1 MRKRPFLLLACMF
14 LAGVQFGAGRAWYAL
29 PLAMVVVVY
38 ARPWQEKSP
47 RRGLL
52 FLLIF
57 TLFAAGALRAE
68 GESRLQASYL
78 PELEDG
84 QQVRLVGEITRI
96 EERERCVCY
105 RLTDCV
111 MDRSNEY
118 MPCNDVLAYA
128 SSDEFSIGQI
138 LVITGTISLFEPA
151 ANEGGFD
158 VRSYYQSQKIDF
170 GVWVDT
176 VEAVHGT
183 GNRYSNFLMQ
193 IRKRLSE
200 SIAGCQGTDGILS
213 AMLLGEK
220 SQLDEEIKSL
230 YRLAGIGHILAISG
244 LHVTM
249 LGIGLYRL
257 LRRCGVRYASC
268 AVFVSFVMLSYGW
281 MTGGS
286 MSTCR
291 AVGML
296 LVYLLADVLGRG
308 YDMLSALGLVVIVLL
323 WDNPFLIHYSGFWL
337 SVVAVLGVGVTGPVL
352 VGWSNCF
359 HEHSSILYEGT
370 GIGEKAFE
378 RYAIGRKAAE
388 RKRDKSREFG
398 KDEVRKTT
406 VRRRREKSWKDKCRE
421 SLLMGLGIQ
430 ITMLP
435 LVALYYYELPIYAL
449 FLNSVV
455 LMFVKYV
462 VGVGGVAAVAGVWY
476 LGLGTI
482 IMKPCNW
489 ILGLYQWACEL
500 TLSLPGARVITGC
513 PAKWQIVLYYIMLGI
528 FLWVL
533 ARRTE
538 FMRKQR
544 EDKQD
549 RYGQGKLQEEKRIE
563 LLRTREIGEELQ
575 ESLRGRGLEEK
586 KEGMVAGMC
595 RKREMILEGRR
606 QLMVCTWLIFMIS
619 VILFHPL
626 EKGEVDIL
634 DVGQGDG
641 SYVCTVNGTTMFID
655 GGSLDVPD
663 VGDNRILPFLKY
675 KGVKGIDYWFV
686 SHTDQDHISGLTEVL
701 ESGYPVRHLVF
712 AAAVR
717 ENEKTVEL
725 AGVAQEAGTKVVYM
739 QAGDVLVAGS
749 ARLRCLYPTAGEQR
763 EDINELSLVLR
774 LEEDGSSC
782 LFTGDI
788 SSEVEKELLAS
799 GAIEEVDFL
808 KAAHHGSKYSNSYEF
823 LQALQPKI
831 VSISCGENNRYGH
844 PGEETLERLNQ
855 VDSKILR
862 TDQNGE
868 IRIMVK
874 ASDVE
879 ACAMRGMEKLSSK
892 NIYHQLY

>member
-68 GESRLQASYL
+68 SESRLQASYL
-78 PELEDG
+78 PEFEDG

-138 LVITGTISLFEPA
+138 IVITGTISLFEPA

-200 SIAGCQGTDGILS
+200 SIAGCQGTDGILP

-220 SQLDEEIKSL
+220 AQLNEEIKTL

-308 YDMLSALGLVVIVLL
+308 YDMLSALGLVIIVLL
-323 WDNPFLIHYSGFWL
+323 WDNPFLVHYSGFWL

-406 VRRRREKSWKDKCRE
+406 VRRRSEKSWKDKGRE
-421 SLLMGLGIQ
+421 SLVMGLGIQ
-430 ITMLP
+430 ITTLP

-455 LMFVKYV
+455 LMLVKYV
-462 VGVGGVAAVAGVWY
+462 VGVGGVAAVAGVWC

-482 IMKPCNW
+482 LMQPCNW

-500 TLSLPGARVITGC
+500 TLLLPGARVITGC

-538 FMRKQR
+538 VLRKQR
-544 EDKQD
+544 DAKQ
-549 RYGQGKLQEEKRIE
+549 E
-563 LLRTREIGEELQ
+563 LLKE
-575 ESLRGRGLEEK
+575 RGSDK
-586 KEGMVAGMC
+586 KTDRAVVAVH
-595 RKREMILEGRR
+595 RKIEMFWVAL
-606 QLMVCTWLIFMIS
+606 WLILMIS

-641 SYVCTVNGTTMFID
+641 SYVCTANGTTMFID

-788 SSEVEKELLAS
+788 SSEVEKELLAI

-855 VDSKILR
+855 IDSKILR

>member
-1 MRKRPFLLLACMF
+1 MF

-68 GESRLQASYL
+68 SESRLQASYL
-78 PELEDG
+78 PEFEDG

-138 LVITGTISLFEPA
+138 IVITGTISLFEPA

-200 SIAGCQGTDGILS
+200 SIAGCQGTDGILP

-220 SQLDEEIKSL
+220 SQLNEEIKSL

-286 MSTCR
+286 MSTCSV
-291 AVGML
+291 VGML
-296 LVYLLADVLGRG
+296 VVYLLADVLGRG
-308 YDMLSALGLVVIVLL
+308 YDMLSALGLVIIVLL
-323 WDNPFLIHYSGFWL
+323 WDNPFLVHYSGFWL

-406 VRRRREKSWKDKCRE
+406 VRRRSEKSWKDKGRE
-421 SLLMGLGIQ
+421 SLVMGLGIQ
-430 ITMLP
+430 ITTLP

-455 LMFVKYV
+455 LMLVKYV
-462 VGVGGVAAVAGVWY
+462 VGVGGVAAVAGVWC

-482 IMKPCNW
+482 LMQPCNW

-538 FMRKQR
+538 VLRKQR
-544 EDKQD
+544 DAKQ
-549 RYGQGKLQEEKRIE
+549 E
-563 LLRTREIGEELQ
+563 LLKE
-575 ESLRGRGLEEK
+575 RGSDK
-586 KEGMVAGMC
+586 KTDRAVVAVH
-595 RKREMILEGRR
+595 RKIEMFWVAL
-606 QLMVCTWLIFMIS
+606 WLILMIS

-641 SYVCTVNGTTMFID
+641 SYVCTANGTTMFID

-788 SSEVEKELLAS
+788 SSEVEKELLAI

>member
-68 GESRLQASYL
+68 SESRLQASYL
-78 PELEDG
+78 PEFEDG

-538 FMRKQR
+538 VLRKQR
-544 EDKQD
+544 DAKQ
-549 RYGQGKLQEEKRIE
+549 E
-563 LLRTREIGEELQ
+563 LLKE
-575 ESLRGRGLEEK
+575 RGSDK
-586 KEGMVAGMC
+586 KTDRAVVAVH
-595 RKREMILEGRR
+595 RKIEMFWVAL
-606 QLMVCTWLIFMIS
+606 WLILMIS

-641 SYVCTVNGTTMFID
+641 SYVCTANGTTMFID

-788 SSEVEKELLAS
+788 SSEVEKELLAI

-868 IRIMVK
+868 ICITVK
-874 ASDVE
+874 ASYVE
-879 ACAMRGMEKLSSK
+879 ASAMRGMEKLSSK

>member
-1 MRKRPFLLLACMF
+1 MF

-68 GESRLQASYL
+68 SESRLQASYL
-78 PELEDG
+78 PEFEDG

-138 LVITGTISLFEPA
+138 IVITGTISLFEPA

-200 SIAGCQGTDGILS
+200 SIAGCQGTDGILP

-308 YDMLSALGLVVIVLL
+308 YDMLSALGLVIIVLL
-323 WDNPFLIHYSGFWL
+323 WDNPFLVHYSGFWL

-421 SLLMGLGIQ
+421 SFLMGLGIQ
-430 ITMLP
+430 ITTLP

-455 LMFVKYV
+455 LMLVKYV
-462 VGVGGVAAVAGVWY
+462 VGVGGVAAVAGVWC

-482 IMKPCNW
+482 LMQPCNW

-500 TLSLPGARVITGC
+500 TLLLPGARVITGC

-538 FMRKQR
+538 VLRKQR
-544 EDKQD
+544 DAKQ
-549 RYGQGKLQEEKRIE
+549 E
-563 LLRTREIGEELQ
+563 LLKE
-575 ESLRGRGLEEK
+575 RGSDK
-586 KEGMVAGMC
+586 KTDRAVVAVH
-595 RKREMILEGRR
+595 RKIEMFWVAL
-606 QLMVCTWLIFMIS
+606 WLILMIS

-641 SYVCTVNGTTMFID
+641 SYVCTANGTTMFID

-788 SSEVEKELLAS
+788 SSEVEKELLAI

>member
-68 GESRLQASYL
+68 SESRLQASYL
-78 PELEDG
+78 PEFEDG

-183 GNRYSNFLMQ
+183 GNRYSNFLMKV
-193 IRKRLSE
+193 RKRLSE
-200 SIAGCQGTDGILS
+200 SIAGCQGIDGILS

-421 SLLMGLGIQ
+421 SLVMGLGIQ
-430 ITMLP
+430 ITTLP

-455 LMFVKYV
+455 LMLVKYV
-462 VGVGGVAAVAGVWY
+462 VGVGGVAAVAGVWC

-482 IMKPCNW
+482 LMQPCNW

-500 TLSLPGARVITGC
+500 TLLLPGARVITGC

-544 EDKQD
+544 DAKQ
-549 RYGQGKLQEEKRIE
+549 E
-563 LLRTREIGEELQ
+563 LLKE
-575 ESLRGRGLEEK
+575 RGSDK
-586 KEGMVAGMC
+586 KTDRAVVAVH
-595 RKREMILEGRR
+595 RKIEMFWVAL
-606 QLMVCTWLIFMIS
+606 WLILMIS
-619 VILFHPL
+619 VILCHPI

-641 SYVCTVNGTTMFID
+641 SYVCTANGTTMFID

-868 IRIMVK
+868 IRITVK
-874 ASDVE
+874 ASYVE
-879 ACAMRGMEKLSSK
+879 ASAMRGMEKLSSK

>member
-1 MRKRPFLLLACMF
+1 
-14 LAGVQFGAGRAWYAL
+14 
-29 PLAMVVVVY
+29 
-38 ARPWQEKSP
+38 
-47 RRGLL
+47 
-52 FLLIF
+52 
-57 TLFAAGALRAE
+57 
-68 GESRLQASYL
+68 
-78 PELEDG
+78 
-84 QQVRLVGEITRI
+84 
-96 EERERCVCY
+96 
-105 RLTDCV
+105 
-111 MDRSNEY
+111 

-359 HEHSSILYEGT
+359 NEHSSILYEGT

-421 SLLMGLGIQ
+421 CLLMGLGIQ

-538 FMRKQR
+538 VLRKQR
-544 EDKQD
+544 DAKQ
-549 RYGQGKLQEEKRIE
+549 E
-563 LLRTREIGEELQ
+563 LLKE
-575 ESLRGRGLEEK
+575 RGSDK
-586 KEGMVAGMC
+586 KTDRAVVAVH
-595 RKREMILEGRR
+595 RKIEMFWVAL
-606 QLMVCTWLIFMIS
+606 WLILMIS

-641 SYVCTVNGTTMFID
+641 SYVCTANGTTMFID

-788 SSEVEKELLAS
+788 SSEVEKELLAI

>member
-68 GESRLQASYL
+68 SESRLQASYL
-78 PELEDG
+78 PEFEDG

-138 LVITGTISLFEPA
+138 IVITGTISLFEPA

-200 SIAGCQGTDGILS
+200 SIAGCQGTDGILP

-220 SQLDEEIKSL
+220 SQLNEEIKSL

-308 YDMLSALGLVVIVLL
+308 YDMLSALGLVIIVLL
-323 WDNPFLIHYSGFWL
+323 WDNPFLVHYSGFWL

-406 VRRRREKSWKDKCRE
+406 VRRRSEKSWKDKGRE
-421 SLLMGLGIQ
+421 SLVMGLGIQ
-430 ITMLP
+430 ITTLP

-455 LMFVKYV
+455 LMLVKYV
-462 VGVGGVAAVAGVWY
+462 VGVGGVAAVAGVWC

-482 IMKPCNW
+482 LMQPCNW

-500 TLSLPGARVITGC
+500 TLLLPGARVITGC

-538 FMRKQR
+538 VLRKQR
-544 EDKQD
+544 DAKQ
-549 RYGQGKLQEEKRIE
+549 E
-563 LLRTREIGEELQ
+563 LLKE
-575 ESLRGRGLEEK
+575 RGSDK
-586 KEGMVAGMC
+586 KTDRAVVAVH
-595 RKREMILEGRR
+595 RKIEMFWVAL
-606 QLMVCTWLIFMIS
+606 WLILMIS

-641 SYVCTVNGTTMFID
+641 SYVCTANGTTMFID

-788 SSEVEKELLAS
+788 SSEVEKELLAI

>member
-68 GESRLQASYL
+68 SESRLQASYL
-78 PELEDG
+78 PEFEDG

-111 MDRSNEY
+111 MDRSNED

-200 SIAGCQGTDGILS
+200 SIAGCQGTDGILP

-323 WDNPFLIHYSGFWL
+323 WDNPFLVHYSGFWL

-482 IMKPCNW
+482 IMKLCNW
-489 ILGLYQWACEL
+489 ILGLYQWACEI

-513 PAKWQIVLYYIMLGI
+513 PAKWQIVLYYIMLGF

-538 FMRKQR
+538 VLRKQR
-544 EDKQD
+544 DAKQ
-549 RYGQGKLQEEKRIE
+549 E
-563 LLRTREIGEELQ
+563 LLKE
-575 ESLRGRGLEEK
+575 RGSDK
-586 KEGMVAGMC
+586 KTDRAVVAVH
-595 RKREMILEGRR
+595 RKIEMFWVAL
-606 QLMVCTWLIFMIS
+606 WLILMIS

-641 SYVCTVNGTTMFID
+641 SYVCTANGTTMFID
-655 GGSLDVPD
+655 GGSLDVPY

-701 ESGYPVRHLVF
+701 ERGYPVRHLVF

-788 SSEVEKELLAS
+788 SSEVEKELLAI

-879 ACAMRGMEKLSSK
+879 ACAMRGMEEV
-892 NIYHQLY
+892 N

>member
-68 GESRLQASYL
+68 SESRLQASYL
-78 PELEDG
+78 PEFEDG

-230 YRLAGIGHILAISG
+230 YRLTGIGHILAISG

-308 YDMLSALGLVVIVLL
+308 YDMLSALGLVIIVLL
-323 WDNPFLIHYSGFWL
+323 WDNPFLVHYSGFWL

-421 SLLMGLGIQ
+421 SLVMGLGIQ
-430 ITMLP
+430 ITTLP

-455 LMFVKYV
+455 LMLVKYV
-462 VGVGGVAAVAGVWY
+462 VGVGGVAAVAGVWC

-482 IMKPCNW
+482 LMQPCNW

-500 TLSLPGARVITGC
+500 TLLLPGARVITGC

-538 FMRKQR
+538 VLRKQR
-544 EDKQD
+544 DAKQ
-549 RYGQGKLQEEKRIE
+549 E
-563 LLRTREIGEELQ
+563 LLKE
-575 ESLRGRGLEEK
+575 RGSDK
-586 KEGMVAGMC
+586 KTDRAVVAVH
-595 RKREMILEGRR
+595 RKIEMFWVAL
-606 QLMVCTWLIFMIS
+606 WLILMIS

-641 SYVCTVNGTTMFID
+641 SYVCTANGTTMFID

-788 SSEVEKELLAS
+788 SSEVEKELLAI

>member
-68 GESRLQASYL
+68 SESRLQASYL
-78 PELEDG
+78 PEFEDG

-138 LVITGTISLFEPA
+138 IVITGTISLFEPA

-200 SIAGCQGTDGILS
+200 SIAGCQGIDGILS

-323 WDNPFLIHYSGFWL
+323 WDNPFLVHYSGFWL

-406 VRRRREKSWKDKCRE
+406 VRRRSEKSWKDKGRE
-421 SLLMGLGIQ
+421 SLVMGLGIQ
-430 ITMLP
+430 ITTLP

-455 LMFVKYV
+455 LMLVKYV
-462 VGVGGVAAVAGVWY
+462 VGVGGVAAVAGVWC

-482 IMKPCNW
+482 LMQPCNW

-500 TLSLPGARVITGC
+500 TLLLPGARVITGC

-538 FMRKQR
+538 VLRKQR
-544 EDKQD
+544 DAKQ
-549 RYGQGKLQEEKRIE
+549 E
-563 LLRTREIGEELQ
+563 LLKE
-575 ESLRGRGLEEK
+575 RGSDK
-586 KEGMVAGMC
+586 KTDRAVVAVQ
-595 RKREMILEGRR
+595 RKIEMFWVAL
-606 QLMVCTWLIFMIS
+606 WLILMIS

-641 SYVCTVNGTTMFID
+641 SYVCTANGTTMFID

-788 SSEVEKELLAS
+788 SSEVEKELLAI
-799 GAIEEVDFL
+799 GATEEVDFL

-879 ACAMRGMEKLSSK
+879 ACAMRRMEKLSSK

>member
-68 GESRLQASYL
+68 SESRLQASYL
-78 PELEDG
+78 PEFEDG

-138 LVITGTISLFEPA
+138 IVITGTISLFEPA

-230 YRLAGIGHILAISG
+230 YRLTGIGHILAISG

-308 YDMLSALGLVVIVLL
+308 YDMLSALGLVIIVLL
-323 WDNPFLIHYSGFWL
+323 WDNPFLVHYSGFWL

-421 SLLMGLGIQ
+421 SLVMGLGIQ
-430 ITMLP
+430 ITTLP

-455 LMFVKYV
+455 LMLVKYV
-462 VGVGGVAAVAGVWY
+462 VGVGGVAAVAGVWC

-482 IMKPCNW
+482 LMQPCNW

-500 TLSLPGARVITGC
+500 TLLLPGARVITGC

-538 FMRKQR
+538 VLRKQR
-544 EDKQD
+544 DAKQ
-549 RYGQGKLQEEKRIE
+549 E
-563 LLRTREIGEELQ
+563 LLKE
-575 ESLRGRGLEEK
+575 RGSDK
-586 KEGMVAGMC
+586 KTDRAVVAVH
-595 RKREMILEGRR
+595 RKIEMFWVAL
-606 QLMVCTWLIFMIS
+606 WLILMIS

-641 SYVCTVNGTTMFID
+641 SYVCTANGTTMFID

-788 SSEVEKELLAS
+788 SSEVEKELLAI

>member
-68 GESRLQASYL
+68 SESRLQASYL
-78 PELEDG
+78 PKFEDG

-183 GNRYSNFLMQ
+183 GNRYSNFLMKV
-193 IRKRLSE
+193 RKRLSE
-200 SIAGCQGTDGILS
+200 SIAGCQGIDGILS

-421 SLLMGLGIQ
+421 SLVMGLGIQ
-430 ITMLP
+430 ITTLP

-455 LMFVKYV
+455 LMLVKYV
-462 VGVGGVAAVAGVWY
+462 VGVGGVAAVAGVWC

-482 IMKPCNW
+482 LMQPCNW

-500 TLSLPGARVITGC
+500 TLLLPGARVITGC

-544 EDKQD
+544 DAKQ
-549 RYGQGKLQEEKRIE
+549 E
-563 LLRTREIGEELQ
+563 LLKE
-575 ESLRGRGLEEK
+575 RGSDK
-586 KEGMVAGMC
+586 KTDRAVVAVH
-595 RKREMILEGRR
+595 RKIEMFWVAL
-606 QLMVCTWLIFMIS
+606 WLILMIS
-619 VILFHPL
+619 VILCHPI

-641 SYVCTVNGTTMFID
+641 SYVCTANGTTMFID

-868 IRIMVK
+868 IRITVK
-874 ASDVE
+874 ASYVE
-879 ACAMRGMEKLSSK
+879 ASAMRGMEKLSSK

>member
-68 GESRLQASYL
+68 SESRLQASYL
-78 PELEDG
+78 PEFEDG

-138 LVITGTISLFEPA
+138 IVITGTISLFEPA

-308 YDMLSALGLVVIVLL
+308 YDMLSALGLVIIVLL
-323 WDNPFLIHYSGFWL
+323 WDNPFLVHYSGFWL

-421 SLLMGLGIQ
+421 SLVMGLGIQ
-430 ITMLP
+430 ITTLP

-455 LMFVKYV
+455 LMLVKYV
-462 VGVGGVAAVAGVWY
+462 VGVGGVAAVAGVWC

-482 IMKPCNW
+482 LMQPCNW

-500 TLSLPGARVITGC
+500 TLLLPGARVITGC

-538 FMRKQR
+538 VLRKQR
-544 EDKQD
+544 DAKQ
-549 RYGQGKLQEEKRIE
+549 E
-563 LLRTREIGEELQ
+563 LLKE
-575 ESLRGRGLEEK
+575 RGSDK
-586 KEGMVAGMC
+586 KTDRAVVAVH
-595 RKREMILEGRR
+595 RKIEMFWVAL
-606 QLMVCTWLIFMIS
+606 WLILMIS

-641 SYVCTVNGTTMFID
+641 SYVCTANGTTMFID

-788 SSEVEKELLAS
+788 SSEVEKELLAI

-879 ACAMRGMEKLSSK
+879 ACAMRRMEKLSSK

>member
-323 WDNPFLIHYSGFWL
+323 WDNPFLVHYSGFWL

-359 HEHSSILYEGT
+359 HEHSSILYGGT
-370 GIGEKAFE
+370 GIGGKAFE
-378 RYAIGRKAAE
+378 RYAIGRNAAE

-406 VRRRREKSWKDKCRE
+406 VRRCREKSWKDKCRE

-538 FMRKQR
+538 VLRKQR
-544 EDKQD
+544 DAKQ
-549 RYGQGKLQEEKRIE
+549 E
-563 LLRTREIGEELQ
+563 LLKE
-575 ESLRGRGLEEK
+575 RGSDK
-586 KEGMVAGMC
+586 KTDRVVVAVH
-595 RKREMILEGRR
+595 RKIEMFWVAL
-606 QLMVCTWLIFMIS
+606 WLILMIS

-641 SYVCTVNGTTMFID
+641 SYVCTANGTTMFID

-799 GAIEEVDFL
+799 GAIEKVDFL

>member
-68 GESRLQASYL
+68 SESRLQASYL
-78 PELEDG
+78 PEFEDG

-323 WDNPFLIHYSGFWL
+323 WDNPFLVHYSGFWL

-455 LMFVKYV
+455 LMLVKYV
-462 VGVGGVAAVAGVWY
+462 VGVGGVAAVAGVWC

-482 IMKPCNW
+482 LMQPCNW

-500 TLSLPGARVITGC
+500 TLLLPGARVITGC

-538 FMRKQR
+538 VLRKQR
-544 EDKQD
+544 DAKQ
-549 RYGQGKLQEEKRIE
+549 E
-563 LLRTREIGEELQ
+563 LLKE
-575 ESLRGRGLEEK
+575 RGSDK
-586 KEGMVAGMC
+586 KTDRAVVAVH
-595 RKREMILEGRR
+595 RKIEMFWVAL
-606 QLMVCTWLIFMIS
+606 WLILMIS

-641 SYVCTVNGTTMFID
+641 SYVCTANGTTMFID

-788 SSEVEKELLAS
+788 SSEVEKELLAI

>member
-1 MRKRPFLLLACMF
+1 MF

-68 GESRLQASYL
+68 SESRLQASYL
-78 PELEDG
+78 PEFEDG

-128 SSDEFSIGQI
+128 SSDEFPIGQI
-138 LVITGTISLFEPA
+138 IVITGTISLFEPA

-200 SIAGCQGTDGILS
+200 SIAGCQGTDGILP

-308 YDMLSALGLVVIVLL
+308 YDMLSALGLVIIVLL
-323 WDNPFLIHYSGFWL
+323 WDNPFLVHYSGFWL

-455 LMFVKYV
+455 LMLVKYV
-462 VGVGGVAAVAGVWY
+462 VGVGGVAAVAGVWC

-482 IMKPCNW
+482 LMQPCNW

-500 TLSLPGARVITGC
+500 TLLLPGARVITGC

-538 FMRKQR
+538 VLRKQR
-544 EDKQD
+544 DAKQ
-549 RYGQGKLQEEKRIE
+549 E
-563 LLRTREIGEELQ
+563 LLKE
-575 ESLRGRGLEEK
+575 RGSDK
-586 KEGMVAGMC
+586 KTDRAVVAVH
-595 RKREMILEGRR
+595 RKIEMFWVAL
-606 QLMVCTWLIFMIS
+606 WLILMIS

-641 SYVCTVNGTTMFID
+641 SYVCTANGTTMFID

-788 SSEVEKELLAS
+788 SSEVEKELLAI

>member
-1 MRKRPFLLLACMF
+1 MF

-68 GESRLQASYL
+68 SESRLQASYL
-78 PELEDG
+78 PKFEDG

-183 GNRYSNFLMQ
+183 GNRYSNFLMKV
-193 IRKRLSE
+193 RKRLSE
-200 SIAGCQGTDGILS
+200 SIAGCQGTDGILP

-230 YRLAGIGHILAISG
+230 YRLTGIGHILAISG

-421 SLLMGLGIQ
+421 SLVMGLGIQ
-430 ITMLP
+430 ITTLP

-455 LMFVKYV
+455 LMLVKYV
-462 VGVGGVAAVAGVWY
+462 VGVGGVAAVAGVWC

-482 IMKPCNW
+482 LMQPCNW

-500 TLSLPGARVITGC
+500 TLLLPRARVITGC

-538 FMRKQR
+538 VLRKQR
-544 EDKQD
+544 DAKQ
-549 RYGQGKLQEEKRIE
+549 E
-563 LLRTREIGEELQ
+563 LLKE
-575 ESLRGRGLEEK
+575 RGSDK
-586 KEGMVAGMC
+586 KTDRAVVAVH
-595 RKREMILEGRR
+595 RKIEMFWVAL
-606 QLMVCTWLIFMIS
+606 WLILMIS

-641 SYVCTVNGTTMFID
+641 SYVCTANGTTMFID

-788 SSEVEKELLAS
+788 SSEVEKELLAI

-868 IRIMVK
+868 IRITVK
-874 ASDVE
+874 ASYVE
-879 ACAMRGMEKLSSK
+879 ASAMRGMEKLSSK

>member
-1 MRKRPFLLLACMF
+1 MF

-68 GESRLQASYL
+68 SESRLQASYL
-78 PELEDG
+78 PEFEDG

-200 SIAGCQGTDGILS
+200 SIAGCQGTDGILP

-220 SQLDEEIKSL
+220 SQLNEEIKSL

-308 YDMLSALGLVVIVLL
+308 YDMLSALGLVIIVLL
-323 WDNPFLIHYSGFWL
+323 WDNPFLVHYSGFWL

-421 SLLMGLGIQ
+421 SLVMGLGIQ
-430 ITMLP
+430 ITTLP

-455 LMFVKYV
+455 LMLVKYV
-462 VGVGGVAAVAGVWY
+462 VGVGGVAAVAGVWC

-482 IMKPCNW
+482 LMQPCNW

-538 FMRKQR
+538 VLRKQR
-544 EDKQD
+544 DAKQ
-549 RYGQGKLQEEKRIE
+549 E
-563 LLRTREIGEELQ
+563 LLKE
-575 ESLRGRGLEEK
+575 RGSDK
-586 KEGMVAGMC
+586 KTDRAVVAVH
-595 RKREMILEGRR
+595 RKIEMFWVAL
-606 QLMVCTWLIFMIS
+606 WLILMIS

-641 SYVCTVNGTTMFID
+641 SYVCTANGTTMFID

-788 SSEVEKELLAS
+788 SSEVEKELLAI

>member
-68 GESRLQASYL
+68 SESRLQASYL
-78 PELEDG
+78 PEFEDG

-538 FMRKQR
+538 VLRKQR
-544 EDKQD
+544 DAKQ
-549 RYGQGKLQEEKRIE
+549 E
-563 LLRTREIGEELQ
+563 LLKE
-575 ESLRGRGLEEK
+575 RGSDK
-586 KEGMVAGMC
+586 KTDRAVVAVH
-595 RKREMILEGRR
+595 RKIEMFWVAL
-606 QLMVCTWLIFMIS
+606 WLILMIS

-641 SYVCTVNGTTMFID
+641 SYVCTANGTTMFID

-788 SSEVEKELLAS
+788 SSEVEKELLAI

-868 IRIMVK
+868 IRITVK

>member
-68 GESRLQASYL
+68 SESRLQASYL
-78 PELEDG
+78 PKFEDG

-183 GNRYSNFLMQ
+183 GNRYSNFLMKV
-193 IRKRLSE
+193 RKRLSE
-200 SIAGCQGTDGILS
+200 SIAGCQGIDGILS

-421 SLLMGLGIQ
+421 SLVMGLGIQ
-430 ITMLP
+430 ITTLP

-455 LMFVKYV
+455 LMLVKYV
-462 VGVGGVAAVAGVWY
+462 VGVGGVAAVAGVWC

-482 IMKPCNW
+482 LMQPCNW

-500 TLSLPGARVITGC
+500 TLLLPGARVITGC

-544 EDKQD
+544 DAKQ
-549 RYGQGKLQEEKRIE
+549 E
-563 LLRTREIGEELQ
+563 LLKE
-575 ESLRGRGLEEK
+575 RGSDK
-586 KEGMVAGMC
+586 KTDRAVVAVH
-595 RKREMILEGRR
+595 RKIEMFWVAL
-606 QLMVCTWLIFMIS
+606 WLILMIS
-619 VILFHPL
+619 VILCHPI

-641 SYVCTVNGTTMFID
+641 SYVCTANGTTMFID

-879 ACAMRGMEKLSSK
+879 ACAMRGMEEV
-892 NIYHQLY
+892 N

>member
-68 GESRLQASYL
+68 SESRLQASYL
-78 PELEDG
+78 PEFEDG

-138 LVITGTISLFEPA
+138 IVITGTISLFEPA

-200 SIAGCQGTDGILS
+200 SIAGCQGTDGILP

-220 SQLDEEIKSL
+220 SQLNEEIKSL

-308 YDMLSALGLVVIVLL
+308 YDMLSALGLVIIVLL
-323 WDNPFLIHYSGFWL
+323 WDNPFLVHYSGFWL

-421 SLLMGLGIQ
+421 SLVMGLGIQ
-430 ITMLP
+430 ITTLP

-455 LMFVKYV
+455 LMLVKYV
-462 VGVGGVAAVAGVWY
+462 VGVGGVAAVAGVWC

-482 IMKPCNW
+482 LMQPCNW

-538 FMRKQR
+538 VLRKQR
-544 EDKQD
+544 DAKQ
-549 RYGQGKLQEEKRIE
+549 E
-563 LLRTREIGEELQ
+563 LLKE
-575 ESLRGRGLEEK
+575 RGSDK
-586 KEGMVAGMC
+586 KTDRAVVAVH
-595 RKREMILEGRR
+595 RKIEMFWVAL
-606 QLMVCTWLIFMIS
+606 WLILMIS

-641 SYVCTVNGTTMFID
+641 SYVCTANGTTMFID

-788 SSEVEKELLAS
+788 SSEVEKELLAI

>member
-68 GESRLQASYL
+68 SESRLQASYL
-78 PELEDG
+78 PEFEDG

-138 LVITGTISLFEPA
+138 IVITGTISLFEPA

-308 YDMLSALGLVVIVLL
+308 YDMLSALGLVIIVLL
-323 WDNPFLIHYSGFWL
+323 WDNPFLVHYSGFWL

-421 SLLMGLGIQ
+421 SLVMGLGIQ
-430 ITMLP
+430 ITTLP

-500 TLSLPGARVITGC
+500 TLLLPGARVITGC

-538 FMRKQR
+538 VLRKQR
-544 EDKQD
+544 DAKQ
-549 RYGQGKLQEEKRIE
+549 E
-563 LLRTREIGEELQ
+563 LLKE
-575 ESLRGRGLEEK
+575 RGSDK
-586 KEGMVAGMC
+586 KTDRAVVAVH
-595 RKREMILEGRR
+595 RKIEMFWVAL
-606 QLMVCTWLIFMIS
+606 WLILMIS

-641 SYVCTVNGTTMFID
+641 SYVCTANGTTMFID

-788 SSEVEKELLAS
+788 SSEVEKELLAI

-879 ACAMRGMEKLSSK
+879 ACAMRRMEKLSSK

>member
-68 GESRLQASYL
+68 SESRLQASYL
-78 PELEDG
+78 PEFEDG

-337 SVVAVLGVGVTGPVL
+337 SVVAVLGVGVTGTVL

-421 SLLMGLGIQ
+421 SFLMGLGIQ

-500 TLSLPGARVITGC
+500 TLLLPGARVITGC

-538 FMRKQR
+538 VLRKQR
-544 EDKQD
+544 DAKQ
-549 RYGQGKLQEEKRIE
+549 E
-563 LLRTREIGEELQ
+563 LLKE
-575 ESLRGRGLEEK
+575 RGSDK
-586 KEGMVAGMC
+586 KTDRAVVAVH
-595 RKREMILEGRR
+595 RKIEMFWVAL
-606 QLMVCTWLIFMIS
+606 WLILMIS

-641 SYVCTVNGTTMFID
+641 SYVCTANGTTMFID

-788 SSEVEKELLAS
+788 SSEVEKELLAI

>member
-68 GESRLQASYL
+68 SESRLQASYL
-78 PELEDG
+78 PEFEDG

-138 LVITGTISLFEPA
+138 IVITGTISLFEPA

-200 SIAGCQGTDGILS
+200 SIAGCQGTDGILP

-220 SQLDEEIKSL
+220 AQLNEEIKTL

-308 YDMLSALGLVVIVLL
+308 YDMLSALGLVIIVLL
-323 WDNPFLIHYSGFWL
+323 WDNPFLVHYSGFWL

-406 VRRRREKSWKDKCRE
+406 VRRRSEKSWKDKGRE
-421 SLLMGLGIQ
+421 SLVMGLGIQ

-455 LMFVKYV
+455 LMLVKYV
-462 VGVGGVAAVAGVWY
+462 VGVGGVAAVAGVWC

-482 IMKPCNW
+482 LMQPCNW

-500 TLSLPGARVITGC
+500 TLLLPGARVITGC

-538 FMRKQR
+538 VLRKQR
-544 EDKQD
+544 DAKQ
-549 RYGQGKLQEEKRIE
+549 E
-563 LLRTREIGEELQ
+563 LLKE
-575 ESLRGRGLEEK
+575 RGSDK
-586 KEGMVAGMC
+586 KTDRAVVAVH
-595 RKREMILEGRR
+595 RKIEMFWVAL
-606 QLMVCTWLIFMIS
+606 WLILMIS

-641 SYVCTVNGTTMFID
+641 SYVCTANGTTMFID

-788 SSEVEKELLAS
+788 SSEVEKELLAI

-855 VDSKILR
+855 IDSKILR

>member
-68 GESRLQASYL
+68 SESRLQASYL
-78 PELEDG
+78 PEFEDG

-111 MDRSNEY
+111 MDWSNED

-378 RYAIGRKAAE
+378 RYAIGRKTAE

-538 FMRKQR
+538 VLRKQR
-544 EDKQD
+544 DAKQ
-549 RYGQGKLQEEKRIE
+549 E
-563 LLRTREIGEELQ
+563 LLKE
-575 ESLRGRGLEEK
+575 RGSDK
-586 KEGMVAGMC
+586 KTDRAVVAVH
-595 RKREMILEGRR
+595 RKIEMFWVAL
-606 QLMVCTWLIFMIS
+606 WLIFMIS
-619 VILFHPL
+619 VILCHPI

-641 SYVCTVNGTTMFID
+641 SYVCTANGTTMFID

-788 SSEVEKELLAS
+788 SSEVEKELLAI

-868 IRIMVK
+868 IRITVK
-874 ASDVE
+874 ASYVE
-879 ACAMRGMEKLSSK
+879 ASAMRGMEEV
-892 NIYHQLY
+892 N

>member
-68 GESRLQASYL
+68 SESRLQASYL
-78 PELEDG
+78 PEFEDG

-111 MDRSNEY
+111 MDRSNED

-323 WDNPFLIHYSGFWL
+323 WDNPFLVHYSGFWL

-489 ILGLYQWACEL
+489 ILGLYQWACEI

-538 FMRKQR
+538 VLRKQR
-544 EDKQD
+544 DAKQ
-549 RYGQGKLQEEKRIE
+549 E
-563 LLRTREIGEELQ
+563 LLKE
-575 ESLRGRGLEEK
+575 RGSDK
-586 KEGMVAGMC
+586 KTDRAVVAVH
-595 RKREMILEGRR
+595 RKIEMFWVAL
-606 QLMVCTWLIFMIS
+606 WLILMIS

-641 SYVCTVNGTTMFID
+641 SYVCTANGTTMFID

-788 SSEVEKELLAS
+788 SSEVEKELLAI

>member
-68 GESRLQASYL
+68 SESRLQASYL
-78 PELEDG
+78 PEFEDG

-138 LVITGTISLFEPA
+138 IVITGTISLFEPA

-158 VRSYYQSQKIDF
+158 VRGYYQSQKIDF

-230 YRLAGIGHILAISG
+230 YRLTGIGHILAISG

-308 YDMLSALGLVVIVLL
+308 YDMLSALGLVIIVLL
-323 WDNPFLIHYSGFWL
+323 WDNPFLVHYSGFWL

-421 SLLMGLGIQ
+421 SLVMGLGIQ
-430 ITMLP
+430 ITTLP

-455 LMFVKYV
+455 LMLVKYV
-462 VGVGGVAAVAGVWY
+462 VGVGGVAAVAGVWC

-482 IMKPCNW
+482 LMQPCNW

-500 TLSLPGARVITGC
+500 TLLLPGARVITGC

-538 FMRKQR
+538 VLRKQR
-544 EDKQD
+544 DAKQ
-549 RYGQGKLQEEKRIE
+549 E
-563 LLRTREIGEELQ
+563 LLKE
-575 ESLRGRGLEEK
+575 RGSDK
-586 KEGMVAGMC
+586 KTDRAVVAVH
-595 RKREMILEGRR
+595 RKIEMFWVAL
-606 QLMVCTWLIFMIS
+606 WLILMIS

-641 SYVCTVNGTTMFID
+641 SYVCTANGTTMFID

-788 SSEVEKELLAS
+788 SSEVEKELLAI

>member
-47 RRGLL
+47 RRGLI

-68 GESRLQASYL
+68 SESRLQASYL
-78 PELEDG
+78 PEFEDG

-308 YDMLSALGLVVIVLL
+308 YDMLSALGLVIIVLL
-323 WDNPFLIHYSGFWL
+323 WDNPFLVHYSGFWL

-359 HEHSSILYEGT
+359 HEHSSILYGGT
-370 GIGEKAFE
+370 GIGGKAFE

-421 SLLMGLGIQ
+421 SLVMGLGIQ

-538 FMRKQR
+538 VLRKQR
-544 EDKQD
+544 DAKQ
-549 RYGQGKLQEEKRIE
+549 E
-563 LLRTREIGEELQ
+563 LLKE
-575 ESLRGRGLEEK
+575 RGSDK
-586 KEGMVAGMC
+586 KTDRAVVAVH
-595 RKREMILEGRR
+595 RKIEMFWVAL
-606 QLMVCTWLIFMIS
+606 WLILMIS

-641 SYVCTVNGTTMFID
+641 SYVCTANGTTMFID

-788 SSEVEKELLAS
+788 SSEVEKELLAI

>member
-47 RRGLL
+47 RRGLI

-68 GESRLQASYL
+68 SESRLQASYL
-78 PELEDG
+78 PEFEDG

-138 LVITGTISLFEPA
+138 LVITGTISLFEPV

-500 TLSLPGARVITGC
+500 TLLLPGARVITGC

-538 FMRKQR
+538 VRRKQR
-544 EDKQD
+544 DAKQ
-549 RYGQGKLQEEKRIE
+549 E
-563 LLRTREIGEELQ
+563 LLKERD
-575 ESLRGRGLEEK
+575 SDK
-586 KEGMVAGMC
+586 KTDRAVVAVH
-595 RKREMILEGRR
+595 RKIEMFWVAL
-606 QLMVCTWLIFMIS
+606 WLILMIS

-641 SYVCTVNGTTMFID
+641 SYVCTANGTTMFID

-788 SSEVEKELLAS
+788 SSEVEKELLAI

>member
-68 GESRLQASYL
+68 SESRLQASYL
-78 PELEDG
+78 PEFEDG

-138 LVITGTISLFEPA
+138 LVITGIISLFEPA

-200 SIAGCQGTDGILS
+200 SIAGCQGTDGILP

-220 SQLDEEIKSL
+220 SQLNEEIKSL

-323 WDNPFLIHYSGFWL
+323 WDKPFLIHYSGFWL

-359 HEHSSILYEGT
+359 HEHSSILYGGT

-455 LMFVKYV
+455 LMLVKYV
-462 VGVGGVAAVAGVWY
+462 VGVGGVAAVAGVWC

-482 IMKPCNW
+482 LMQPCNW

-500 TLSLPGARVITGC
+500 TLLLPGARVITGC

-538 FMRKQR
+538 VLRKQR
-544 EDKQD
+544 DAKQ
-549 RYGQGKLQEEKRIE
+549 E
-563 LLRTREIGEELQ
+563 LLKE
-575 ESLRGRGLEEK
+575 RGSDK
-586 KEGMVAGMC
+586 KTDRAVVAVH
-595 RKREMILEGRR
+595 RKIEMFWVAL
-606 QLMVCTWLIFMIS
+606 WLILMIS

-641 SYVCTVNGTTMFID
+641 SYVCTANGTTMFID

-788 SSEVEKELLAS
+788 SSEVEKELLAI

>member
-68 GESRLQASYL
+68 SESRLQASYL
-78 PELEDG
+78 PEFEDG

-183 GNRYSNFLMQ
+183 GNRYSNFLMKV
-193 IRKRLSE
+193 RKRLSE
-200 SIAGCQGTDGILS
+200 SIAGCQGIDGILS

-220 SQLDEEIKSL
+220 SELDEEIKSL
-230 YRLAGIGHILAISG
+230 YRLTGIGHILAISG

-406 VRRRREKSWKDKCRE
+406 VRRRREKSWKDKGRE
-421 SLLMGLGIQ
+421 SLVMGLGIQ
-430 ITMLP
+430 ITTLP

-455 LMFVKYV
+455 LMLVKYV
-462 VGVGGVAAVAGVWY
+462 VGVGGVAAVAGVWC

-482 IMKPCNW
+482 LMQPCNW

-500 TLSLPGARVITGC
+500 TLLLPGARVITGC

-544 EDKQD
+544 DAKQ
-549 RYGQGKLQEEKRIE
+549 E
-563 LLRTREIGEELQ
+563 LLKE
-575 ESLRGRGLEEK
+575 RGSDK
-586 KEGMVAGMC
+586 KTDRAVVAVH
-595 RKREMILEGRR
+595 RKIEMFWVAL
-606 QLMVCTWLIFMIS
+606 WLILMIS

-641 SYVCTVNGTTMFID
+641 SYVCTANGTTMFID

-788 SSEVEKELLAS
+788 SSEVEKELLAI

>member
-1 MRKRPFLLLACMF
+1 MF

-68 GESRLQASYL
+68 SESRLQASYL
-78 PELEDG
+78 PEFEDG

-183 GNRYSNFLMQ
+183 GNRYSNFLMKV
-193 IRKRLSE
+193 RKRLSE
-200 SIAGCQGTDGILS
+200 SIAGCQGIDGILS

-286 MSTCR
+286 MSTFR

-323 WDNPFLIHYSGFWL
+323 WDNPFLVHYSGFWL

-406 VRRRREKSWKDKCRE
+406 VRRRREKSWKDKGRE
-421 SLLMGLGIQ
+421 SLVMGLGIQ
-430 ITMLP
+430 ITTLP

-455 LMFVKYV
+455 LMLVKYV
-462 VGVGGVAAVAGVWY
+462 VGVGGVAAVAGVWC

-482 IMKPCNW
+482 LMQPCNW

-500 TLSLPGARVITGC
+500 TLLLPGARVITGC

-538 FMRKQR
+538 VLRKQR
-544 EDKQD
+544 DAKQ
-549 RYGQGKLQEEKRIE
+549 E
-563 LLRTREIGEELQ
+563 LLKE
-575 ESLRGRGLEEK
+575 RGSDK
-586 KEGMVAGMC
+586 KTDRAVVAVH
-595 RKREMILEGRR
+595 RKIEMFWVAL
-606 QLMVCTWLIFMIS
+606 WLILMIS

-641 SYVCTVNGTTMFID
+641 SYVCTANGTTMFID

-788 SSEVEKELLAS
+788 SSEVEKELLAI

>member
-193 IRKRLSE
+193 IRKWLSE

-323 WDNPFLIHYSGFWL
+323 WDNPFLVLYSGFWL

-538 FMRKQR
+538 VLRKQR
-544 EDKQD
+544 DAKQ
-549 RYGQGKLQEEKRIE
+549 E
-563 LLRTREIGEELQ
+563 LLKE
-575 ESLRGRGLEEK
+575 RGSDK
-586 KEGMVAGMC
+586 KTDRAVVAVH
-595 RKREMILEGRR
+595 RKIEMFWVAL
-606 QLMVCTWLIFMIS
+606 WLILMIS

-641 SYVCTVNGTTMFID
+641 SYVCTANGTTMFID

-788 SSEVEKELLAS
+788 SSEVEKELLAI

>member
-68 GESRLQASYL
+68 SESRLQASYL
-78 PELEDG
+78 PEFEDG

-308 YDMLSALGLVVIVLL
+308 YDMLSALGLVIIVLL
-323 WDNPFLIHYSGFWL
+323 WDNPFLVHYSGFWL

-359 HEHSSILYEGT
+359 HEHSSILYGGT
-370 GIGEKAFE
+370 GIGGKAFE

-455 LMFVKYV
+455 LMLVKYV
-462 VGVGGVAAVAGVWY
+462 VGVGGVAAVAGVWC

-482 IMKPCNW
+482 LMQPCNW

-500 TLSLPGARVITGC
+500 TRLLPGARVITGC

-538 FMRKQR
+538 VLRKQR
-544 EDKQD
+544 DAKQ
-549 RYGQGKLQEEKRIE
+549 E
-563 LLRTREIGEELQ
+563 LLKE
-575 ESLRGRGLEEK
+575 RGSDK
-586 KEGMVAGMC
+586 KTDRAVVAVH
-595 RKREMILEGRR
+595 RKIEMFCVAL
-606 QLMVCTWLIFMIS
+606 WLLIMIS

-641 SYVCTVNGTTMFID
+641 SYVCTANGTTMFID

-788 SSEVEKELLAS
+788 SSEVEKELLAI

>member
-1 MRKRPFLLLACMF
+1 MF

-68 GESRLQASYL
+68 SESRLQASYL
-78 PELEDG
+78 PEFEDG

-138 LVITGTISLFEPA
+138 IVITGTISLFEPA

-308 YDMLSALGLVVIVLL
+308 YDMLSALGLVIIVLL
-323 WDNPFLIHYSGFWL
+323 WDNPFLVHYSGFWL

-359 HEHSSILYEGT
+359 HEHSSILYGGT

-421 SLLMGLGIQ
+421 SLVMGLGIQ
-430 ITMLP
+430 ITTLP

-455 LMFVKYV
+455 LMLVKYV
-462 VGVGGVAAVAGVWY
+462 VGVGGVAAVAGVWC

-482 IMKPCNW
+482 LMQPCNW

-500 TLSLPGARVITGC
+500 TLLLPGARVITGC

-538 FMRKQR
+538 VLRKQR
-544 EDKQD
+544 DAKQ
-549 RYGQGKLQEEKRIE
+549 E
-563 LLRTREIGEELQ
+563 LLKE
-575 ESLRGRGLEEK
+575 RGSDK
-586 KEGMVAGMC
+586 KTDRAVVAVH
-595 RKREMILEGRR
+595 RKIEMFWVAL
-606 QLMVCTWLIFMIS
+606 WLILMIS

-641 SYVCTVNGTTMFID
+641 SYVCTANGTTMFID

>member
-68 GESRLQASYL
+68 SESRLQASYL
-78 PELEDG
+78 PEFEDG

-183 GNRYSNFLMQ
+183 GNRYSNFLMKV
-193 IRKRLSE
+193 RKRLSE
-200 SIAGCQGTDGILS
+200 SIAGCQGIDGILS

-323 WDNPFLIHYSGFWL
+323 WDNPFLIHYAGFWL

-482 IMKPCNW
+482 LMQPCNW

-500 TLSLPGARVITGC
+500 TLLLPGARVITGC

-538 FMRKQR
+538 VLRKQR
-544 EDKQD
+544 DAKQ
-549 RYGQGKLQEEKRIE
+549 E
-563 LLRTREIGEELQ
+563 LLKE
-575 ESLRGRGLEEK
+575 RGSDK
-586 KEGMVAGMC
+586 KTDRAVVAVH
-595 RKREMILEGRR
+595 RKIEMFWVAL
-606 QLMVCTWLIFMIS
+606 WLILMIS

-641 SYVCTVNGTTMFID
+641 SYVCTANGTTMFID

-788 SSEVEKELLAS
+788 SSEVEKELLAI

>member
-68 GESRLQASYL
+68 SESRLQASYL
-78 PELEDG
+78 PEFEDG

-128 SSDEFSIGQI
+128 SSDEFPIGQI
-138 LVITGTISLFEPA
+138 IVITGTISLFEPA

-200 SIAGCQGTDGILS
+200 SIAGCQGTDGILP

-220 SQLDEEIKSL
+220 SQLNEEIKSL

-308 YDMLSALGLVVIVLL
+308 YDMLSALGLVIIVLL
-323 WDNPFLIHYSGFWL
+323 WDNPFLVHYSGFWL

-406 VRRRREKSWKDKCRE
+406 VRRRSEKSWKDKGRE
-421 SLLMGLGIQ
+421 SLVMGLGIQ
-430 ITMLP
+430 ITTLP

-455 LMFVKYV
+455 LMLVKYV
-462 VGVGGVAAVAGVWY
+462 VGVGGVAAVAGVWC

-482 IMKPCNW
+482 LMQPCNW

-500 TLSLPGARVITGC
+500 TLLLPGARVITGC

-538 FMRKQR
+538 VLRKQR
-544 EDKQD
+544 DAKQ
-549 RYGQGKLQEEKRIE
+549 E
-563 LLRTREIGEELQ
+563 LLKE
-575 ESLRGRGLEEK
+575 RGSDK
-586 KEGMVAGMC
+586 KTDRAVVAVH
-595 RKREMILEGRR
+595 RKIEMFWVAL
-606 QLMVCTWLIFMIS
+606 WLILMIS

-641 SYVCTVNGTTMFID
+641 SYVCTANGTTMFID

-788 SSEVEKELLAS
+788 SSEVEKELLAI

>member
-68 GESRLQASYL
+68 SESRLQASYL
-78 PELEDG
+78 PEFEDG

-138 LVITGTISLFEPA
+138 IVITGTISLFEPA

-200 SIAGCQGTDGILS
+200 SIAGCQGTDGILP

-308 YDMLSALGLVVIVLL
+308 YDMLSALGLVIIVLL
-323 WDNPFLIHYSGFWL
+323 WDNPFLVHYSGFWL

-406 VRRRREKSWKDKCRE
+406 VRRRREKSWKDKGRE
-421 SLLMGLGIQ
+421 SLVMGLGIQ
-430 ITMLP
+430 ITTLP

-455 LMFVKYV
+455 LMLVKYV
-462 VGVGGVAAVAGVWY
+462 VGVGGVAAVAGVWC

-482 IMKPCNW
+482 LMQPCNW

-538 FMRKQR
+538 VLRKQR
-544 EDKQD
+544 DAKQ
-549 RYGQGKLQEEKRIE
+549 E
-563 LLRTREIGEELQ
+563 LLKE
-575 ESLRGRGLEEK
+575 RGSDK
-586 KEGMVAGMC
+586 KTDRAVVAVH
-595 RKREMILEGRR
+595 RKIEMFWVAL
-606 QLMVCTWLIFMIS
+606 WLILMIS

-641 SYVCTVNGTTMFID
+641 SYVCTANGTTMFID

-788 SSEVEKELLAS
+788 SSEVEKELLAI

-879 ACAMRGMEKLSSK
+879 ACAMRRMEKLSSK

>member
-68 GESRLQASYL
+68 SESRLQASYL
-78 PELEDG
+78 PEFEDG

-138 LVITGTISLFEPA
+138 IVITGTISLFEPA

-176 VEAVHGT
+176 VEEVHGT

-406 VRRRREKSWKDKCRE
+406 VRRRSEKSWKDKGRE
-421 SLLMGLGIQ
+421 SLVMGLGIQ
-430 ITMLP
+430 ITTLP

-455 LMFVKYV
+455 LMLVKYV
-462 VGVGGVAAVAGVWY
+462 VGVGGVAAVAGVWC

-482 IMKPCNW
+482 LMQPCNW

-538 FMRKQR
+538 VLRKQR
-544 EDKQD
+544 DAKQ
-549 RYGQGKLQEEKRIE
+549 E
-563 LLRTREIGEELQ
+563 LLKE
-575 ESLRGRGLEEK
+575 RGSDK
-586 KEGMVAGMC
+586 KTDRAVVAVH
-595 RKREMILEGRR
+595 RKIEMFWVAL
-606 QLMVCTWLIFMIS
+606 WLILMIS

-641 SYVCTVNGTTMFID
+641 SYVCTANGTTMFID

-788 SSEVEKELLAS
+788 SSEVEKELLAI